1 MDFVN
6 DLLEKRNI
14 PQLALVVLFIVYL
27 ILGLKMPDPIASVI
41 DSTLGKVF
49 VAISVLLLFAYT
61 NPILSV
67 LGVLV
72 AYQLV
77 KNASENTGTS
87 ALEQFYPSEGK
98 KWSPFSAKNEFPY
111 TLEQEV
117 VKKMASQ
124 KFNENFVKPPY
135 APRLEDNY
143 DAAPV
148 V

>member
-77 KNASENTGTS
+77 KNAS
-87 ALEQFYPSEGK
+87 
-98 KWSPFSAKNEFPY
+98 
-111 TLEQEV
+111 
-117 VKKMASQ
+117 
-124 KFNENFVKPPY
+124 
-135 APRLEDNY
+135 
-143 DAAPV
+143 
-148 V
+148 

>member
-14 PQLALVVLFIVYL
+14 PQLALVVLFLVYL
-27 ILGLKMPDPIASVI
+27 ILGLQMPDPIASVI

-49 VAISVLLLFAYT
+49 IALSVLLLFAYT

-87 ALEQFYPSEGK
+87 ALDQFYPSEGK
-98 KWSPFSAKNEFPY
+98 KWSPFASKNQFPY

-124 KFNENFVKPPY
+124 KFNEDFVKPPY

>member
-14 PQLALVVLFIVYL
+14 PQLALVVIFLVYL
-27 ILGLKMPDPIASVI
+27 ILGLQIPDPIASVI
-41 DSTLGKVF
+41 DSSLGKVF

-87 ALEQFYPSEGK
+87 ALDQFYPSEGK
-98 KWSPFSAKNEFPY
+98 KWAPFSSSNEFPY

-124 KFNENFVKPPY
+124 KFNDNFVKPPY

>member
-14 PQLALVVLFIVYL
+14 PQLALVVLFLVYL
-27 ILGLKMPDPIASVI
+27 ILGLQIPDPIASVI

-49 VAISVLLLFAYT
+49 IAISVLLLFAYT

-87 ALEQFYPSEGK
+87 ALDQFYPSEGK
-98 KWSPFSAKNEFPY
+98 KWAPFSSSNQFPY

-124 KFNENFVKPPY
+124 KFNDDFVKPPY

>member
-14 PQLALVVLFIVYL
+14 PQLALVVLFLVYL
-27 ILGLKMPDPIASVI
+27 ILGLQIPDPIASVI

-77 KNASENTGTS
+77 KNSSENTGTS
-87 ALEQFYPSEGK
+87 ALDQFYPSEGK
-98 KWSPFSAKNEFPY
+98 KWAPFSSSNEFPY

-124 KFNENFVKPPY
+124 KFNDNFVKPPY

>member
-14 PQLALVVLFIVYL
+14 PQLSLVVLFIVYL

>member
-6 DLLEKRNI
+6 DLLEKRNM
-14 PQLALVVLFIVYL
+14 PQLALVVLFLVYL
-27 ILGLKMPDPIASVI
+27 ILGLKIPDQFASVI

-49 VAISVLLLFAYT
+49 ISSAVLLLFAYT

-67 LGVLV
+67 LGVIV

-77 KNASENTGTS
+77 SSASENTGTS
-87 ALEQFYPSEGK
+87 ALDQFYPSEDK
-98 KWSPFSAKNEFPY
+98 KWSPFPPTKQFPY

-124 KFNENFVKPPY
+124 KFNDNFVKPPY
-135 APRLEDNY
+135 APKLEDNY

>member
-14 PQLALVVLFIVYL
+14 PQLALVALFLVYL
-27 ILGLKMPDPIASVI
+27 ILGLKMPDQVASII

-49 VAISVLLLFAYT
+49 VAISALLLFAYT
-61 NPILSV
+61 NPILGV
-67 LGVLV
+67 LGVIV

-77 KNASENTGTS
+77 RSASENTGTL
-87 ALEQFYPSEGK
+87 ALDQFNPPEDQ
-98 KWSPFSAKNEFPY
+98 KWTPFASRNQFPY

-124 KFNENFVKPPY
+124 KFNDNYVKPPY
-135 APRLEDNY
+135 APKLEDNY